1 MTMEPSTDRTHVPA
15 PARRAV
21 LAGAGIAGAAVVL
34 TACSSGGSGG
44 SGDPSG
50 AAAPQSSAPSTSA
63 AAGAPQALGATSE
76 IPVGGGTIFKT
87 QKIVVTQPSSGEFKA
102 FTAICTHAGC
112 TVGSVSGGTINCPCH
127 GSQYS
132 IATGAVVRG
141 PAPLP
146 LAPQSIAVTDG
157 EISLT

>member
-1 MTMEPSTDRTHVPA
+1 MTIEPSTTDRSHAPA

-21 LAGAGIAGAAVVL
+21 LAGAGIAGAAAVL
-34 TACSSGGSGG
+34 TACGSGG
-44 SGDPSG
+44 SST
-50 AAAPQSSAPSTSA
+50 ATAPQSPAPSTAGSA
-63 AAGAPQALGATSE
+63 GAAGAEVLGAASQV
-76 IPVGGGTIFKT
+76 PVGGGVVFKE
-87 QKIVVTQPSSGEFKA
+87 QQVVVTQPSSGEFKA
-102 FTAICTHAGC
+102 FTAICTHMGC
-112 TVGSVSGGTINCPCH
+112 TVSTVSGGTINCPCH

-146 LAPQSIAVTDG
+146 LAAKPISVSDG